1 VDQGGQARPGAVTS
15 ASAESAPPQRS
26 VLRES
31 VVGIAIGLGIAI
43 ALWLTIVFTVGG
55 GHHTF

>member
-1 VDQGGQARPGAVTS
+1 MTS
-15 ASAESAPPQRS
+15 ASAESAAPQRS
-26 VLRES
+26 LLRES
-31 VVGIAIGLGIAI
+31 VVGVAIGLGIAI